1 MPATR
6 LQLAAALV
14 LSHVV
19 AVGLC
24 VVAVLAVT
32 P

>member
-1 MPATR
+1 MAVTR
-6 LQLAAALV
+6 LQLAAALA

-19 AVGLC
+19 AIGLC